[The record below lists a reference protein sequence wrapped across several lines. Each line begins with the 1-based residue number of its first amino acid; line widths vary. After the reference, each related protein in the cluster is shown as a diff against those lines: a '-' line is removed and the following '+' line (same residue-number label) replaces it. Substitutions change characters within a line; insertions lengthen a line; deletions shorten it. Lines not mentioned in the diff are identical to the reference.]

1 MPLLSKSQTRTKTKK
16 TESHHED
23 IHLIEVCCPKHSQAV
38 RPHLHLEF
46 VAKAHWEL
54 LCLYP
59 SLVLEQA
66 AGFRTERQNRVG
78 RLRFRECLR

>member
-1 MPLLSKSQTRTKTKK
+1 MKTSIPLRSAAPNLARLS
-16 TESHHED
+16 
-23 IHLIEVCCPKHSQAV
+23 I
-38 RPHLHLEF
+38 LHLEF

-54 LCLYP
+54 LGLYP

-78 RLRFRECLR
+78 RLGFRECLR